1 MDVTDR
7 SVGGRVHRVPDL
19 FLSHSARDQ
28 EFVRLLAEDL
38 AFCEVDSWL
47 DEWEL
52 QPGDSL
58 HDVIGKALNASRF
71 VGVVLGDNF
80 KDSRWASDEM
90 KQALARERRE
100 NRVVVVPLIIGEIP
114 IPVFLEDKLN
124 PDFRKDHFA
133 AVVRLSALVNDI
145 PRQHIEEAI
154 RVIEPRSI
162 SGCIATLRHAGFE
175 PYVVM
180 SKEDADVI
188 LRTGGETSRDGR
200 VRFSPK
206 RVAMNPEVSPRLRR
220 MMVRL
225 TEDVWAPHNR
235 DPHSQLLE

>member
-1 MDVTDR
+1 MR
-7 SVGGRVHRVPDL
+7 
-19 FLSHSARDQ
+19 
-28 EFVRLLAEDL
+28 RLPRTWRFANRF
-38 AFCEVDSWL
+38 AT
-47 DEWEL
+47 DEWSFS
-52 QPGDSL
+52 PATL
-58 HDVIGKALNASRF
+58 HDVIGQAPSVSF
-71 VGVVLGDNF
+71 VGLVLGDNF
-80 KDSRWASDEM
+80 QDSRWASDEM

-114 IPVFLEDKLN
+114 IPVFLEDKLYL
-124 PDFRKDHFA
+124 DFRKDHFA
-133 AVVRLSALVNDI
+133 AVVRLSALVNNI

-154 RVIEPRSI
+154 RVIEPRSV

-188 LRTGGETSRDGR
+188 LRTGGETYRDGR

-225 TEDVWAPHNR
+225 TEDVGRPNR
-235 DPHSQLLE
+235 NPHSQQLEWVASPTRP